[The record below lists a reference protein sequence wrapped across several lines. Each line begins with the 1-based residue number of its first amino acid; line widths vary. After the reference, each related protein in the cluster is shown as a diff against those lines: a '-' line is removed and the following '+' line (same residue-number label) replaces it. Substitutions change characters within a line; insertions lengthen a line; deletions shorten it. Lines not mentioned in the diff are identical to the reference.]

1 MGHIYEKDG
10 EKFPSVTTVLQILGS
25 KKLLKWANYQG
36 FKHIDID
43 KILEET
49 STFGT
54 IAHSIVQSIVDKDNA
69 EVLPPKDA
77 LMELDLKKLSK
88 KFYDEINKHTWETVY
103 TEHTLISKELGYA
116 GTLDWLCKY
125 DEKTTLFDFKTSK
138 MVKTSHILQLGGY
151 KNLLEKEENIKIEQ
165 AGIILI
171 SANACKIHMFDIEE
185 IIKAGEAF
193 DILHQFYKIWG
204 DKIK

>member
-43 KILEET
+43 KVLET
-49 STFGT
+49 SSTFGT

-138 MVKTSHILQLGGY
+138 MVKTNHILQLGGY